1 LRLWGAPHTRSTL
14 SSTRSS
20 LAHRRWRLQ
29 GRPRPR
35 PQSSLT
41 GWARS
46 CPSFSGRKILLRRR
60 NPSQVLQCS
69 SPGSVSRWTGGG
81 SRARPRLSPFIAIL
95 DLMRVGGWRGWWRG
109 GREPGQQPPRGN
121 SQLRF
126 SLSSN
131 GWAAGTGS
139 DRIRWI
145 RAECWFLAALQHG
158 TTIFLINCE
167 FLRFVHNKSF
177 TGLDFFWQ
185 QSAGGGSLLI
195 FGDCTVDTFQQ
206 GYQIAAGHVRRG
218 HT

>member
-1 LRLWGAPHTRSTL
+1 MRQCGNGWLVQKLRFVEALGRAPHTRSTL

-95 DLMRVGGWRGWWRG
+95 DFNEGGWVARMVAR
-109 GREPGQQPPRGN
+109 RERA
-121 SQLRF
+121 
-126 SLSSN
+126 
-131 GWAAGTGS
+131 WAATTSWELPAPIFTFFQRLG
-139 DRIRWI
+139 RWH
-145 RAECWFLAALQHG
+145 RLRQDQMDSGGMLVSSC
-158 TTIFLINCE
+158 TTTWHNYIFDQL
-167 FLRFVHNKSF
+167 
-177 TGLDFFWQ
+177 
-185 QSAGGGSLLI
+185 
-195 FGDCTVDTFQQ
+195 
-206 GYQIAAGHVRRG
+206 
-218 HT
+218 